1 MSITRELLQA
11 ASRLEETKQALKEVK
26 DSLDLYP
33 DENNVK
39 EQVNILSSILDD
51 LSY

>member
-11 ASRLEETKQALKEVK
+11 ASKLEEVKQVLKEVK

-33 DENNVK
+33 DEHNVK
-39 EQVNILSSILDD
+39 QQVHILSSILDD
-51 LSY
+51 LTY